1 MEGAIA
7 VLIVILYLWNGHNL
21 QKKRLADNAR
31 LIYFTS
37 VKPALISLG
46 FVGSIL
52 DVVETPNEVETLCYL
67 KKISR
72 IKSELKRVAGD
83 VAKVELDE
91 TELQSDSPRFKLICT
106 DKIYEFQITF
116 KTILDDHRSK
126 STLTFELFNNGEYL
140 RVTRVCSIIAP
151 AYYFNKTNLDWCID
165 MFIREMISYEVQN
178 RAGKSFWLVYGADN
192 KDLESVCNLPLLNKD
207 TPSKYWKKA
216 DKVIK
221 QGYSH

>member
-1 MEGAIA
+1 
-7 VLIVILYLWNGHNL
+7 
-21 QKKRLADNAR
+21 
-31 LIYFTS
+31 
-37 VKPALISLG
+37 
-46 FVGSIL
+46 
-52 DVVETPNEVETLCYL
+52 
-67 KKISR
+67 
-72 IKSELKRVAGD
+72 
-83 VAKVELDE
+83 
-91 TELQSDSPRFKLICT
+91 
-106 DKIYEFQITF
+106 
-116 KTILDDHRSK
+116 
-126 STLTFELFNNGEYL
+126 
-140 RVTRVCSIIAP
+140 VCSIIAP